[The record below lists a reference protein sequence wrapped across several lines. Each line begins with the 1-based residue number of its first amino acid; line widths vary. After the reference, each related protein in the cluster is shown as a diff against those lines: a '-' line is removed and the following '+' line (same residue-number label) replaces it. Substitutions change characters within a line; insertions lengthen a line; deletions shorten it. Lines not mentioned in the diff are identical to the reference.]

1 TTPTPSI
8 TLLTTEVQATT
19 LTATDPSSTVF
30 LRLSELER
38 KVEALSKVDHSEVI
52 EESVQANV
60 RDEVR
65 NKISKFLSK
74 AVYDFIN
81 PRIESTFREL
91 KKILFD
97 KMDKSRSYITHDKHQ
112 VLYDALLNSVY
123 LVEAI
128 ASGEANLD
136 KVLRK
141 RHCDED
147 QDSIAGSGK
156 KKKRKRKV
164 KDYEPSKDT
173 TQTGSSKGKTPPKT
187 SKTDKSV
194 TVKELVKE
202 PIHEVAMDVEEPIL
216 DDVVNDVEQ
225 PQHDI
230 NPKNDKSTWFKQS
243 PRPKTPDPEWN
254 KDKNVDDGLEQTRFN
269 DPVNAE
275 KDSHTFDELM
285 ASPFDFTKF
294 SMNHLKLD
302 KITKADLVG
311 PVYKLLKGTY
321 KSSIE
326 LAYNMDQCYNA
337 LTDQLDWTNP
347 KGDRCPYDLS
357 KPLLLQGS
365 PCHLTIHVDLFFNND
380 LEYLNYRVQSR
391 WFMIG
396 MLNYESHTGRPKRQL
411 FYISQINKIS
421 KHDVYSMLKILS
433 VVRNKLFNLLGDDI
447 VDLVNA
453 LRMFTQS
460 LVIKKRVKDVQ
471 LGVESYQKKLNITK
485 PQKEFPGI

>member
-1 TTPTPSI
+1 MLDVLVQQEIPTIQQTLLLDVPVSVIPTMSTPTPS
-8 TLLTTEVQATT
+8 TTPPTTEVQATT
-19 LTATDPSSTVF
+19 VNATDPSPTTL

-38 KVEALSKVDHSEVI
+38 KVEALSKVNHSEVI
-52 EESVQANV
+52 KESIQANV
-60 RDEVR
+60 LNEVR
-65 NKISKFLSK
+65 NQISKFLSK

-97 KMDKSRSYITHDKHQ
+97 KMDKSRSYITHNKHQ
-112 VLYDALLNSVY
+112 VLYDALLNSVC

-128 ASGEANLD
+128 ANGESNLD

-141 RHCDED
+141 RHCDKD
-147 QDSIAGSGK
+147 QDPIAGSDK
-156 KKKRKRKV
+156 EKKRKRKV
-164 KDYEPSKDT
+164 KDSKPSKDT
-173 TQTGSSKGKTPPKT
+173 TQIGSSKGKTPPKT
-187 SKTDKSV
+187 SKTDKSI
-194 TVKELVKE
+194 TAEELVKE

-216 DDVVNDVEQ
+216 DDVVNDVDQ

-285 ASPFDFTKF
+285 ASTIDFTKF

-302 KITKADLVG
+302 NITKVDLVG

-326 LAYNMDQCYNA
+326 LACNMDQCYNA

-347 KGDRCPYDLS
+347 EGDRCPYDLS

-380 LEYLNYRVQSR
+380 LEYLK
-391 WFMIG
+391 
-396 MLNYESHTGRPKRQL
+396 T
-411 FYISQINKIS
+411 
-421 KHDVYSMLKILS
+421 
-433 VVRNKLFNLLGDDI
+433 
-447 VDLVNA
+447 
-453 LRMFTQS
+453 
-460 LVIKKRVKDVQ
+460 
-471 LGVESYQKKLNITK
+471 
-485 PQKEFPGI
+485 